1 MNIQDL
7 FNLDK
12 KIAFISGGAT
22 GIGRMAAEA
31 MAMAG
36 ARVLI
41 ASRKG
46 SLCAS
51 VAEELNQKGYKG
63 TVEGFEGDLSSEAGV
78 EAVVKEIKIRTGQLN
93 ILMNNAGRSW
103 GAPLGSFPHNAWEKV
118 MSLNVAGLFSLT
130 QSLIP
135 LLEKSAHMKTPPE

>member
-51 VAEELNQKGYKG
+51 IA
-63 TVEGFEGDLSSEAGV
+63 
-78 EAVVKEIKIRTGQLN
+78 AVSYT
-93 ILMNNAGRSW
+93 
-103 GAPLGSFPHNAWEKV
+103 H
-118 MSLNVAGLFSLT
+118 LT
-130 QSLIP
+130 LPTIYSV
-135 LLEKSAHMKTPPE
+135 

>member
-41 ASRKG
+41 ASRKC
-46 SLCAS
+46 SLCSS
-51 VAEELNQKGYKG
+51 VAE
-63 TVEGFEGDLSSEAGV
+63 
-78 EAVVKEIKIRTGQLN
+78 
-93 ILMNNAGRSW
+93 
-103 GAPLGSFPHNAWEKV
+103 
-118 MSLNVAGLFSLT
+118 
-130 QSLIP
+130 
-135 LLEKSAHMKTPPE
+135 

>member
-12 KIAFISGGAT
+12 KTAFISGGAT

-46 SLCAS
+46 PACAS
-51 VAEELNQKGYKG
+51 VAEEINQKGYKG
-63 TVEGFEGDLSSEAGV
+63 IIESFEGDLSSETGI
-78 EAVVKEIKIRTGQLN
+78 EALVKEIKIRTGKLN
-93 ILMNNAGRSW
+93 ILMNI
-103 GAPLGSFPHNAWEKV
+103 
-118 MSLNVAGLFSLT
+118 T
-130 QSLIP
+130 LI
-135 LLEKSAHMKTPPE
+135 